1 MNLVKGVRSAYVNRL
16 LRKSQRAEHRD
27 KKLRKKSLVF
37 KTAVLHGEGQRLV
50 SLGIPGTLVSPCCAP
65 PHKQFFIL
73 KNPSG
78 IFTNLDT
85 LMSTKCIRLLAP
97 PPVRG
102 LYRQTVSGAQL
113 AVTVG
118 RTAQPRGGEQRAP
131 QMGHGG
137 VARRAGPHTAGSSD
151 AAGWIAA

>member
-102 LYRQTVSGAQL
+102 LYRQTVSRAQL
-113 AVTVG
+113 AVTLG

-131 QMGHGG
+131 QMSHGG